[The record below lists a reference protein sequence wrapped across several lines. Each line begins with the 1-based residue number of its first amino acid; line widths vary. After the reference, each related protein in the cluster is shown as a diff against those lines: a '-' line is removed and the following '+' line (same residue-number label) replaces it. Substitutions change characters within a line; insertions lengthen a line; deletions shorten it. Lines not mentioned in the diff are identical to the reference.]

1 MYCVGA
7 SGRAASP
14 HNVRMALTATLYH
27 LTLQLADMDR
37 EVYADLALR
46 VAQQPSETAEFML
59 VRVLAYALEYE
70 EGIAFTEGVAAVDQP
85 AVWVRDLT
93 GQVTAWIEVGAPD
106 AERVHR
112 GSKLAGRAAVYSH
125 RDPRTL
131 LATYATSKIHRAAE
145 VPVYSFDRDFLIQAA
160 AKIQRRSKLALT
172 VTERQIYLDIDGQD
186 LTTPIHQASAAG

>member
-1 MYCVGA
+1 
-7 SGRAASP
+7 
-14 HNVRMALTATLYH
+14 MALTATLYH
-27 LTLQLADMDR
+27 FTLQIADMDR
-37 EVYADLALR
+37 EVYADLALH

-59 VRVLAYALEYE
+59 VRLLAYALEYE
-70 EGIAFTEGVAAVDQP
+70 DGIAFTEGVAAVDQP

-131 LATYATSKIHRAAE
+131 LVAYAASKIHRAEA
-145 VPVYSFDRDFLIQAA
+145 VPVYWFDREFITQAA
-160 AKIQRRSKLALT
+160 ARLQRRSKLALT
-172 VTERQIYLDIDGQD
+172 VTERQIYLDIDGEN
-186 LTTPIHQASAAG
+186 LMTPVHEASAAG

>member
-1 MYCVGA
+1 
-7 SGRAASP
+7 
-14 HNVRMALTATLYH
+14 MALTATLYH

-37 EVYADLALR
+37 EVYADLALH

-112 GSKLAGRAAVYSH
+112 GSKLAGRAAVYTH

-131 LATYATSKIHRAAE
+131 LATYANSKIHRAE
-145 VPVYSFDRDFLIQAA
+145 DVPVYSFDREFLMQAA
-160 AKIQRRSKLALT
+160 ARLQRRSKLALT
-172 VTERQIYLDIDGQD
+172 VTERQIYLDIDGHD
-186 LTTPIHQASAAG
+186 LSTPICSAPAGG